1 MSEQIA
7 TNSESVT
14 EVDSVTFALQRDE
27 YDRDWTITVTK
38 WSDGTHTVD
47 ACSYID
53 PWPVQMRP
61 IPDDYEIDLGTD
73 VPTIER
79 VVDALER
86 AIEYRTD
93 DAWETYLSNYYG
105 G

>member
-14 EVDSVTFALQRDE
+14 MRDE
-27 YDRDWTITVTK
+27 ARFTLDALGCDWNVTVTA

-47 ACSYID
+47 AYRIIH
-53 PWPVQMRP
+53 PP
-61 IPDDYEIDLGTD
+61 IPLDGGVLDDYEIDLGTD
-73 VPTIER
+73 VPTVARVIEAIDDA
-79 VVDALER
+79 VDAR
-86 AIEYRTD
+86 VDA
-93 DAWETYLSNYYG
+93 AWESYLSSYYG